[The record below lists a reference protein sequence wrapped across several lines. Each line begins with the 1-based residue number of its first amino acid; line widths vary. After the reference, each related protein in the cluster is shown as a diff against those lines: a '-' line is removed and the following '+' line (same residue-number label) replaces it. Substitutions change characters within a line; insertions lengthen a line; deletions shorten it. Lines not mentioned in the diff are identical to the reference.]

1 MITLRRTLAAAAV
14 LAAAGGT
21 AALTA
26 TSANASPAE
35 TPFCTDADV
44 TVTATPATD
53 HAAGHHADVL
63 HYSAATPTTHCTLSG
78 APYNTVFYDNANAP
92 LGVPTTSDSSEGAP
106 DVLIDSTHTA
116 SSYVVIPT
124 TAEPGPN
131 SVKALEMHLPSDASR
146 TPIGVYWP
154 GNDLTTSAH
163 FSVITQD

>member
-1 MITLRRTLAAAAV
+1 MIALRRTLAATAA
-14 LAAAGGT
+14 LAIAGGA

-26 TSANASPAE
+26 TAANASPAE

-63 HYSAATPTTHCTLSG
+63 HYSAATPNTHCTLSG

-106 DVLIDSTHTA
+106 
-116 SSYVVIPT
+116 VIPT
-124 TAEPGPN
+124 TTEPGPN